1 MIPLGLCTL
10 RRDGTSR
17 SLAYLDVCLA
27 HKEVSLPEKYETEL
41 EDYVRRVAPA
51 VHADPRRRRINQLCY
66 QGNQP
71 VLCLAA
77 STDGHKPASFIWI
90 SAWSEHTLEAL
101 LKDAVAQTDAQS
113 LDDTD
118 KGFLRRIRHLAFSIL
133 LFLSQMPFEY
143 EPEVLRKE
151 RKEGDDLKPA
161 LLRARFVGASQVRPI
176 RKTHTA
182 NRMTGRHL
190 PSVAGPGNV
199 NPAAQT
205 GASAS

>member
-1 MIPLGLCTL
+1 
-10 RRDGTSR
+10 
-17 SLAYLDVCLA
+17 LDVCLLD
-27 HKEVSLPEKYETEL
+27 KDIRLPERFEAEL
-41 EDYVRRVAPA
+41 EDYVRRVAP
-51 VHADPRRRRINQLCY
+51 VVYADPRRRKINQLSY
-66 QGNQP
+66 RGDQP
-71 VLCLAA
+71 CLCLGA
-77 STDGHKPASFIWI
+77 STDGHKPAGFVWV

-101 LKDAVAQTDAQS
+101 LKDAVLQTDAQS

-151 RKEGDDLKPA
+151 RKEGDHLKPA